1 MSVKYNLIIT
11 SVRKII
17 AKSHQHFLDEIA
29 TKMDGVYKQLDE
41 YKADF
46 VTACNTTTNP
56 VAAAF
61 PSFSGRPA
69 NLKEQWKRLQD
80 LYAVVDDLKAL
91 VYSTQD
97 RIHSAEK
104 SIDDLEQY
112 GRSNCLII
120 HGAKDVPKEG
130 KYLECENFVCD
141 LINEKIKRET
151 PLQVHDLDIAHPLP
165 ARKGTPV
172 IIKFLRRTQRNY
184 IYAKK
189 KILKSSGLVITES
202 LTKRRLKLL
211 EAARSAFPW
220 RSVWTMKGDIYVFH
234 NNRRQVIHDFDDIN

>member
-1 MSVKYNLIIT
+1 M
-11 SVRKII
+11 
-17 AKSHQHFLDEIA
+17 SHQHFLDEIA
-29 TKMDGVYKQLDE
+29 TKMDGVCKQLDE

-46 VTACNTTTNP
+46 VTACNTTTSP

-69 NLKEQWKRLQD
+69 NLEEQWKRLQD
-80 LYAVVDDLKAL
+80 MFAVVDDLKAL

-97 RIHSAEK
+97 RVHSAEK

-120 HGAKDVPKEG
+120 HVAKDVPKE

-141 LINEKIKRET
+141 LINEKIKPET

-184 IYAKK
+184 CYETA
-189 KILKSSGLVITES
+189 LTSVTGVIAGRIE
-202 LTKRRLKLL
+202 LRHTKEIVAQGELQNL
-211 EAARSAFPW
+211 
-220 RSVWTMKGDIYVFH
+220 H
-234 NNRRQVIHDFDDIN
+234 

>member
-1 MSVKYNLIIT
+1 MC
-11 SVRKII
+11 
-17 AKSHQHFLDEIA
+17 
-29 TKMDGVYKQLDE
+29 KQLDE

-46 VTACNTTTNP
+46 VTACNTTPNP

-61 PSFSGRPA
+61 PSFSCGPA
-69 NLKEQWKRLQD
+69 NLEEQWKLLQD

-97 RIHSAEK
+97 RIQNAEK

-172 IIKFLRRTQRNY
+172 ITKFLRRTQRNC
-184 IYAKK
+184 IYAK
-189 KILKSSGLVITES
+189 KILKSSRLVIMES
-202 LTKRRLKLL
+202 LTKRRLSFLKLL
-211 EAARSAFPW
+211 GVPFH
-220 RSVWTMKGDIYVFH
+220 GDQCGLLREIY
-234 NNRRQVIHDFDDIN
+234 RVIRK

>member
-1 MSVKYNLIIT
+1 M
-11 SVRKII
+11 
-17 AKSHQHFLDEIA
+17 SHQHFLDEIA

-69 NLKEQWKRLQD
+69 NLEEQWKRLQD

-91 VYSTQD
+91 VCSTQD
-97 RIHSAEK
+97 RIQSAEK

-141 LINEKIKRET
+141 LINEKIKPET

-220 RSVWTMKGDIYVFH
+220 RSVWTMKGNVYVFH
-234 NNRRQVIHDFDDIN
+234 NNRRQVIHDFDDINKIKSKPAYARAVSG

>member
-1 MSVKYNLIIT
+1 MG
-11 SVRKII
+11 
-17 AKSHQHFLDEIA
+17 HQHFLDEIA
-29 TKMDGVYKQLDE
+29 TKMNGVYKQLGE

-69 NLKEQWKRLQD
+69 NLEEQWKRLQA

-97 RIHSAEK
+97 RIHSVEK
-104 SIDDLEQY
+104 FIDDLEQY

-120 HGAKDVPKEG
+120 YGAKDVPKEG
-130 KYLECENFVCD
+130 KHLECENFVSD
-141 LINEKIKRET
+141 LLNEKIKPET
-151 PLQVHDLDIAHPLP
+151 PLQVHDLDIAHPLR

-172 IIKFLRRTQRNY
+172 IIKFLRRIQRNY

-234 NNRRQVIHDFDDIN
+234 NNRRQVIHHFHDINKIKSKPAYARTFSG